1 VSNPDPQ
8 FNVFT
13 ARPEAEG
20 PESPER
26 PETAKPSGLREGSPE
41 TRRATAKAS
50 DLLEVVTLVLTDEQ
64 RRWLEPLVRRQAQDR
79 RGLLFVSV
87 APFWSVEAG
96 QTRLRLQAKFL
107 PWARARRALK
117 VMQETEVPSSTK
129 A

>member
-1 VSNPDPQ
+1 MMNKTRKEDPS
-8 FNVFT
+8 FELVN
-13 ARPEAEG
+13 
-20 PESPER
+20 
-26 PETAKPSGLREGSPE
+26 
-41 TRRATAKAS
+41 
-50 DLLEVVTLVLTDEQ
+50 LVLTDEQ
-64 RRWLEPLVRRQAQDR
+64 RRQLEPLVRRQTHDR

-129 A
+129 T